1 MEADRLEMLDRAS
14 FAAFGP
20 ESLAAFV
27 IKREMEIRHLR
38 ILIAGKTAGMDRR
51 RLSRRIPRG

>member
-1 MEADRLEMLDRAS
+1 MEAETLEMLDRTS
-14 FAAFGP
+14 YAAFGP

-27 IKREMEIRHLR
+27 VKRELEIKHLR

-51 RLSRRIPRG
+51 RLLRRIPRG